1 MGHELKIADGIS
13 VTYLKPIYNEKG
25 DLYHVLKA
33 REKSFCGFGEAY
45 FTTIKKDNIKGW
57 KKHTKMYMNLVVP
70 IGSVTFYI
78 HDEDL
83 GKGYCVT
90 LGDDN
95 YGRLS
100 VAPNFW
106 VAFKGNASEPNLILN
121 IASIEHDPGEVINA
135 RLETYPILE
144 SN

>member
-1 MGHELKIADGIS
+1 MGNEIKIADGIS
-13 VTYLKPIYNEKG
+13 VTYLKPIRNEKG

-33 REKSFCGFGEAY
+33 CEQSFFGFGEAY
-45 FTTIKKDNIKGW
+45 FTTIKKDKIKGW
-57 KKHTKMYMNLVVP
+57 KKHTKMHMNLVVP
-70 IGSVTFYI
+70 IGSVTFYLY
-78 HDEDL
+78 DEVL
-83 GKGYCVT
+83 LENYCVT
-90 LGDDN
+90 LGDGN

-106 VAFKGNASEPNLILN
+106 MAFKGNASQPNLILN

-135 RLETYPILE
+135 SLETYPILE